1 MNEWL
6 FTLDTIIDNYK
17 STVVGRAFVNVLVK
31 RLEELAYSD
40 KVVENTIQRWVLET
54 LSDCVE
60 KYQIKEDASSAYSK
74 AAYRDNPEPPEILKE
89 LRKELNE
96 AEKEFEASLIAL
108 KTETLGLLRIK

>member
-1 MNEWL
+1 MDEWL

-17 STVVGRAFVNVLVK
+17 STVIGRSFVNVLVK
-31 RLEELAYSD
+31 RLEELAHSD
-40 KVVENTIQRWVLET
+40 KVVENTIRHWTLET

-60 KYQIKEDASSAYSK
+60 KYQIKEAADSAYSK

-108 KTETLGLLRIK
+108 KSETLGLLRTK

>member
-1 MNEWL
+1 MDEWL

-17 STVVGRAFVNVLVK
+17 STVIGRSLVNVLVK
-31 RLEELAYSD
+31 RLEELAYKD
-40 KVVENTIQRWVLET
+40 KAIENTMRRWTLET

-60 KYQIKEDASSAYSK
+60 KYQIKEDANSAYSK
-74 AAYRDNPEPPEILKE
+74 AAFRDNPEPPEVLKE

>member
-1 MNEWL
+1 MDEWL
-6 FTLDTIIDNYK
+6 FTLDAIIDNNK
-17 STVVGRAFVNVLVK
+17 ATVIGRSLVNVLVK
-31 RLEELAYSD
+31 RLEELARSD
-40 KVVENTIQRWVLET
+40 KVVENTIRRWTLET

-60 KYQIKEDASSAYSK
+60 KYQIKEEASSAYSK

-89 LRKELNE
+89 LRKKLNE

>member
-17 STVVGRAFVNVLVK
+17 STVIGRSFVNVLIK
-31 RLEELAYSD
+31 RLEELAHSD
-40 KVVENTIQRWVLET
+40 KAVENTIRRWTLET

-60 KYQIKEDASSAYSK
+60 KYQIKEDAESAYSK

-96 AEKEFEASLIAL
+96 AEKEFEDSLIVL
-108 KTETLGLLRIK
+108 KSETLELLRIK